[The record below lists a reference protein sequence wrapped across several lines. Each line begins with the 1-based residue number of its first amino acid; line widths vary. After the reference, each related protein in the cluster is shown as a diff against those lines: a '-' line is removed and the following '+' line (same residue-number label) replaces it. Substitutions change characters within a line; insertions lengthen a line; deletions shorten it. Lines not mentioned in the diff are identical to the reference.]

1 MLGIMSQWESLLIFF
16 YKWSSWQERCVS
28 CKEDREM
35 EGEEEYVFFFFAFSN
50 KGDSLWLLSSL

>member
-28 CKEDREM
+28 SKEDQEM
-35 EGEEEYVFFFFAFSN
+35 EGGEEYVFFFAFSN
-50 KGDSLWLLSSL
+50 KGGSLWLLFSL